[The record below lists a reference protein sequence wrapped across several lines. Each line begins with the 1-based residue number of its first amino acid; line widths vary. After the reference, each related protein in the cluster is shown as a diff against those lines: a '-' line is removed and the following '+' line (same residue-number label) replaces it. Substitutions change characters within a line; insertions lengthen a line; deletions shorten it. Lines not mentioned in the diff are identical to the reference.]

1 MIFYCIWSCF
11 ILFDMPIVHVCWIS
25 IFWWLSGIFLNY
37 PDDFRQVE
45 TRVDLQYMSIFHN
58 FQSFCALFHAVSV
71 HVSMF
76 FFAHREAQQLGNVKA
91 LVFCPLEICQPF
103 FRGINQWEK
112 DIQKWLVEIGRLKIP
127 HGKGSSF
134 SPFNY
139 IYIYLCICIY
149 ICIYIYIYVIHMY
162 ISLLRWRVVNSTI
175 SLLPFPLFLTSWKHR
190 MTWVLRIWPDRG
202 NVPRMK
208 QGDGVTIIN
217 SWDKTW
223 LLLGKSIQIMD
234 DLIKTKHDTSRI
246 LEPWSTHTFTPL
258 HLWLSKQMEFGYDYK
273 TTSNSHFFWKGHS
286 SERVF
291 EFVWK

>member
-1 MIFYCIWSCF
+1 MTFWYILELSWWFSAGRNSGWFAIYVDIPQFSELLRIVSC
-11 ILFDMPIVHVCWIS
+11 C
-25 IFWWLSGIFLNY
+25 
-37 PDDFRQVE
+37 
-45 TRVDLQYMSIFHN
+45 
-58 FQSFCALFHAVSV
+58 
-71 HVSMF
+71 
-76 FFAHREAQQLGNVKA
+76 
-91 LVFCPLEICQPF
+91 FCPCFHVFFCTPRGPTTRKREGLGVLPIGNLPAIFPGHQP
-103 FRGINQWEK
+103 
-112 DIQKWLVEIGRLKIP
+112 V
-127 HGKGSSF
+127 GKGHPKMVGGNWAPENPPWKRLIIF
-134 SPFNY
+134 SIQLY
-139 IYIYLCICIY
+139 IYIYIYYVYIY
-149 ICIYIYIYVIHMY
+149 IFMYIYIYVIHMY